1 MKFSVFLKNK
11 KKQLLYVFYSILI
24 VLVFKYTI
32 FNNNE
37 SSTTA
42 SSSTISTKPVSEKVV
57 DKQDTIYKDTIMPLM
72 PDLAKKQELGRHAWY
87 LFHTTLSRYPDEP
100 SEAQQTKLKNY
111 IELFAEFYPCGECS
125 YHFQQLLEK
134 NPIQVKSRQTAAM
147 WGCHLHNLVNE
158 HLKKPIYDCTTIL
171 EDYDCGCGEF
181 SEFNKDTDS
190 GDNKKITVNKEDKQQ
205 G

>member
-1 MKFSVFLKNK
+1 MSFVNSFNFYINMVIVFFKCVSQK
-11 KKQLLYVFYSILI
+11 QKKQLLYVFYSILI

-32 FNNNE
+32 FNNNDSS
-37 SSTTA
+37 SSTTT
-42 SSSTISTKPVSEKVV
+42 SSTISTKTVSEKVV

-147 WGCHLHNLVNE
+147 W
-158 HLKKPIYDCTTIL
+158 

>member
-1 MKFSVFLKNK
+1 MKLTAIFNNR
-11 KKQLLYVFYSILI
+11 KKQFLYVFYSIIIL
-24 VLVFKYTI
+24 LVFKYTI
-32 FNNNE
+32 FNNSQHSNLNSKTTNE
-37 SSTTA
+37 A
-42 SSSTISTKPVSEKVV
+42 VV
-57 DKQDTIYKDTIMPLM
+57 EKQDTIYKDTIMPLM

-100 SEAQQTKLKNY
+100 TTEQQTKLKNY

-125 YHFQQLLEK
+125 YHFQQLLFK
-134 NPIQVKSRQTAAM
+134 NPIQVKSRQTAAL

-158 HLKKPIYDCTTIL
+158 HLKKDIYDCTTIL

-181 SEFNKDTDS
+181 SEFNNESEKS
-190 GDNKKITVNKEDKQQ
+190 EKSKITINKEEKQQ

>member
-1 MKFSVFLKNK
+1 MKPNTLLTK
-11 KKQLLYVFYSILI
+11 KKKVLYVFYSIIIL
-24 VLVFKYTI
+24 LVFRYII
-32 FNNNE
+32 FNNNVI
-37 SSTTA
+37 SSVA
-42 SSSTISTKPVSEKVV
+42 HNKAVSTKDQPVV

-100 SEAQQTKLKNY
+100 TNQQQTKLRNY
-111 IELFAEFYPCGECS
+111 IDLFAEFYPCGECS
-125 YHFQQLLEK
+125 YHFQKLLVG
-134 NPIQVKSRQTAAM
+134 NPIQVKSRETAAM

-158 HLKKPIYDCTTIL
+158 HLEKEIYDCTTIL

-181 SEFNKDTDS
+181 SEFSKEKGTSDSKKNKIS
-190 GDNKKITVNKEDKQQ
+190 ISKEEKQQ